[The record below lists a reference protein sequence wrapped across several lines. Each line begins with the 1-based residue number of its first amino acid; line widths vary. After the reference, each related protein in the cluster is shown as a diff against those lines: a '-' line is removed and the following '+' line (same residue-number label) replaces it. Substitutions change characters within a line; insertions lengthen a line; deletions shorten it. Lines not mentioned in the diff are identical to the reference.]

1 MNGLRNISLA
11 KRIYLLSGTVV
22 LLFLLVIGWLLLQ
35 LRGNLYEARRHEIRN
50 IVESGWHIL
59 EFHAQQ
65 VDSGNFSPQEAR
77 QRALQVIRSQRFD
90 AGNYFWLS
98 DLKGTM
104 IMHPLE
110 SELEG
115 QDLIHYLDPSG
126 KPLFKEMV
134 EVVGKNGEGFVK
146 YLWSRPDGS
155 EPEAKVSFVKE
166 FPAWEWIIGAG
177 YYVGDIDREV
187 IRITVLVH
195 TVIAAVI
202 IGALLLVTYMARSI
216 SVPLA
221 RAVVMIEALERGFL
235 GHRLRLDQRDEIG
248 RLGKAMDAF
257 ADNLQHEILSAFDH
271 LARGDFS
278 FEAKGLIQVPLART
292 NVQLNDLVAK
302 LDSTVVEALEAR
314 TKTEALIAAIGEG
327 VAIFNPELK
336 FIYQNP
342 IHKELAGDHL
352 GDPCF
357 HAYEHIEH
365 ACAKCAVKQSL
376 TDGTI
381 HRMERL
387 IRFGSR
393 ETHIEV
399 TTSPVRD
406 ATGSI
411 LAIIEIARDVT
422 ARKQAEAALAESE
435 ARYFSLFWHNH
446 AVMLLIDPEEGAI
459 IDANPSAC
467 TFYGYEREQLLRMKI
482 TEINT
487 LSPADVEHEIKTA
500 RKERRGH
507 FDFRHRLA
515 TGEVRDVE
523 VFSGPVKVK
532 GKDMLYSI
540 VHDVTERRQAE
551 AHVKYLAFHDQLTG
565 LANRAL
571 LEDRLTQALAHALRN
586 NDTGALFFIDLDR
599 FKVINDS
606 LGHHAGDLLLKQV
619 GNRLKAMV
627 RETDTVCRSG
637 GDEFILLFPEIG
649 GPTDAAHLAEKVLAA
664 FTVPFI
670 VEGREIVTSP
680 SIGISLYP
688 ADGADFPTLSRN
700 ADAAMY
706 LAKDQGRNNFQF
718 FKPELTNAAQERLA
732 LENEL
737 RKALAGNDLQL
748 HYQPQFDTATGEI
761 IGVEALVR
769 WHHPRRGWISPAQFI
784 PIAEQSGLIETL
796 GAWVLRTACAQ
807 NMQWQRRGYSPIR
820 MAVNVSGRQFQQK
833 GFIDIVDRVLGE
845 TGLDPCWLELEV
857 TENIVMENV
866 GQTIMTLTALKARSI
881 SLAIDDFGTGYS
893 SLSYLRQFP
902 IDRLK
907 IDRSFVT
914 EVTTNAD
921 DAAIA
926 SAVISLAR
934 TLNLEVVAEGV
945 ETAEQAQFLSERQ
958 CDIMQG
964 YYFGRPSP
972 PDEISRF
979 LKSGRPASA
988 CA

>member
-134 EVVGKNGEGFVK
+134 EVVGKNGEGFVE

-342 IHKELAGDHL
+342 VHKELAGDHL
-352 GDPCF
+352 GGACF
-357 HAYEHIEH
+357 QAYGHAEHS
-365 ACAKCAVKQSL
+365 CADCAVKQSL
-376 TDGTI
+376 ADGTI

-387 IRFGSR
+387 ISSGGR
-393 ETHIEV
+393 ETHMEV
-399 TTSPVRD
+399 TASPVRD
-406 ATGSI
+406 ASGSI
-411 LAIIEIARDVT
+411 VSIVEISRDVT
-422 ARKQAEAALAESE
+422 ARKQAEAALVESE

-446 AVMLLIDPEEGAI
+446 AVMMLIDPETGAI
-459 IDANPSAC
+459 VDANPSASA
-467 TFYGYEREQLLRMKI
+467 FYGYEHERLLRMKI

-487 LSPADVEHEIKTA
+487 LSATGVQHEIKAA
-500 RKERRGH
+500 RKERRRH
-507 FDFRHRLA
+507 FHFRHRLA

-523 VFSGPVKVK
+523 VFTGPVKVK
-532 GKDMLYSI
+532 GKAMFYSI

-551 AHVKYLAFHDQLTG
+551 AHVKYMAFHDSVTG

-571 LEDRLTQALAHALRN
+571 MEDRLAQALAHALRN
-586 NDTGALFFIDLDR
+586 NERGALFFIDLDR

-606 LGHHAGDLLLKQV
+606 LGHHAGDQLLKQV
-619 GNRLKAMV
+619 GNRLKSMLRV
-627 RETDTVCRSG
+627 TDTVCRSG

-649 GPTDAAHLAEKVLAA
+649 GPTDAAHLAEKILAA

-670 VEGREIVTSP
+670 VEGREIVIST

-688 ADGADFPTLSRN
+688 ADGEDFSTLSRN

-718 FKPELTNAAQERLA
+718 FKPELTNAAQDRLA

-737 RKALAGNDLQL
+737 RKALPENELQL

-807 NMQWQRRGYSPIR
+807 NMQWQRHGYSPIR
-820 MAVNVSGRQFQQK
+820 MAVNVSARQFQQK
-833 GFIDIVDRVLGE
+833 GFIDIVDRVLEE
-845 TGLDPCWLELEV
+845 TGLDPRWLELEV

-866 GQTIMTLTALKARSI
+866 SQTIMTLTALKARSI

-907 IDRSFVT
+907 IDRSFVA

-945 ETAEQAQFLSERQ
+945 ETAEQARFLSERQ

-972 PDEISRF
+972 PEEISRF
-979 LKSGRPASA
+979 LKSRRPASA